1 MYGKLYVVP
10 TPIGNLEDITFRAI
24 NTLKSVKAVLTEDTR
39 TSGFLLKHFQIET
52 RMFSFH
58 KFNEHL
64 MTEKFVSRLKMGED
78 LAIISDAGTPGISD
92 PAYLLIKACVDNGVE
107 VFCLPGATA
116 LIPALVM
123 SGLPTNSF
131 VFEGF
136 LPHKKG
142 RMTKLKSLLEE
153 PRTIVLYESPHRI
166 QKLINELKEYLGGER
181 KVCISREISKK
192 FEENIR
198 GTLKEV
204 SIILE
209 QRTLKGEIVVVVEG
223 KG

>member
-1 MYGKLYVVP
+1 MSGILYVVP
-10 TPIGNLEDITFRAI
+10 TPIGNLEDMTFRAI
-24 NTLKSVKAVLTEDTR
+24 NVLKSVKLILTEDTR
-39 TSGFLLKHFQIET
+39 TSGFLLKHFDIKT
-52 RMFSFH
+52 RMHSFH

-64 MTEKFVSRLKMGED
+64 MTEKFVSKLQMGED

-92 PAYLLIKACVDNGVE
+92 PAYLLIKACVENGVE
-107 VFCLPGATA
+107 VSCLPGATA

-123 SGLPTNSF
+123 SGFPTTSF

-142 RMTKLKSLLEE
+142 RTTKLKMLADET
-153 PRTIVLYESPHRI
+153 RTFVLYESPHRI
-166 QKLINELKEYLGGER
+166 QKLINELYEYLGAER

-198 GTLKEV
+198 GTLSEV
-204 SIILE
+204 VEILKS
-209 QRTLKGEIVVVVEG
+209 RTLKGEIVVVVEG
-223 KG
+223 MG